1 MRKNHPLPDRP
12 PALPANLNAD
22 TDTAVE
28 WLFAHNEQSL
38 GEDESET
45 ANHDGYAA

>member
-1 MRKNHPLPDRP
+1 MRKNCPLPDRP
-12 PALPANLNAD
+12 PALTGDHDAD
-22 TDTAVE
+22 ADAAVE
-28 WLFAHNEQSL
+28 WLFAHSEQWL